1 MNNLKKA
8 LDNLNLK
15 IKSLKYIK
23 NACIVE
29 TDKGKLVYK
38 ENSNNYDIYE
48 YLKTRDFNYFPRTLN
63 DKNVSYDLLEF
74 VHNNDVPKEQK
85 ISDLIHLS
93 GILHRKTSFNK
104 EIDMDDIKEIYE
116 KIVSEVDYL
125 TNYYNDLNN
134 YIDTV
139 IFMSPSEYLLV
150 SNIDLIYYLL
160 SFVKVEINNWYSYM
174 KTKKVVRYSFIHNN
188 LSLSHILESDN
199 KYLISWSK
207 SKRDMPI
214 IDLIKLYQENYYDIS
229 LEDFIKEYEYEN
241 RIDEYE
247 YLFLL
252 INLAIP
258 KRIEFTRN
266 TYLDCYNINKYL
278 VYLRKIV
285 PLIQKIGNKYEK
297 V

>member
-74 VHNNDVPKEQK
+74 VNTNDVPKEQK

-104 EIDMDDIKEIYE
+104 EIDMDEVKEIYE
-116 KIVSEVDYL
+116 NILKEVNFL
-125 TNYYNDLNN
+125 MNYYSDLNN
-134 YIDTV
+134 YIDTIV
-139 IFMSPSEYLLV
+139 FMSPSEYLLV
-150 SNIDLIYYLL
+150 SNIDVIYYLL
-160 SFVKVEINNWYSYM
+160 NFVKVEINNWYNYIKS
-174 KTKKVVRYSFIHNN
+174 KKVIRYSMIHNN
-188 LSLSHILESDN
+188 LDLSHILESDR

-207 SKRDMPI
+207 SKLDMPI
-214 IDLIKLYQENYYDIS
+214 NDLIKLYQDNYYDLD
-229 LEDFIKEYEYEN
+229 LEYFIREYEMEN
-241 RIDEYE
+241 KIDEYE
-247 YLFLL
+247 YLFFL
-252 INLAIP
+252 IKLAIP
-258 KRIEFTRN
+258 KRIEFTKN
-266 TYLDCYNINKYL
+266 TYDDCYKINEYL
-278 VYLRKIV
+278 VYLKKIASLV
-285 PLIQKIGNKYEK
+285 QKYGRKYEK
-297 V
+297 I

>member
-48 YLKTRDFNYFPRTLN
+48 YLKTRDFDYFPRTLN

-74 VHNNDVPKEQK
+74 VNTNDVPKEQK

-104 EIDMDDIKEIYE
+104 EIDMDEVKEIYE
-116 KIVSEVDYL
+116 NILKEVNFL
-125 TNYYNDLNN
+125 MNYYSDLNN
-134 YIDTV
+134 YIDTIV
-139 IFMSPSEYLLV
+139 FMSPSEYLLV
-150 SNIDLIYYLL
+150 SNIDVIYYLL
-160 SFVKVEINNWYSYM
+160 NFVKVEINNWYNYIKS
-174 KTKKVVRYSFIHNN
+174 KKVIRYSMIHNN
-188 LSLSHILESDN
+188 LDLSHILESDR

-207 SKRDMPI
+207 SKLDMPI
-214 IDLIKLYQENYYDIS
+214 NDLIKLYQDNYYDLN
-229 LEDFIKEYEYEN
+229 LEDFIREYEMEN
-241 RIDEYE
+241 KIDDYE
-247 YLFLL
+247 YLFFL
-252 INLAIP
+252 IKLAIP
-258 KRIEFTRN
+258 KRIEFTKN
-266 TYLDCYNINKYL
+266 TYDDCYKINEYL
-278 VYLRKIV
+278 VYLKKIASLV
-285 PLIQKIGNKYEK
+285 QKYGRKYEK
-297 V
+297 I